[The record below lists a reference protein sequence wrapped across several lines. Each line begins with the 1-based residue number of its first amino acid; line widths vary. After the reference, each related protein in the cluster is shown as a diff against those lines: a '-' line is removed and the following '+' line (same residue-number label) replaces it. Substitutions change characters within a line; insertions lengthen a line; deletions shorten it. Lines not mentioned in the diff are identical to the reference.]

1 MVTNGDRKT
10 NSFGKLVRQKVG
22 LFSSWFSARGARSG
36 WRPRGRRSATAVQDA
51 GREQGRAR
59 RLGSDAFGHE
69 GAQTSN
75 VDGSVVKRSTVPG
88 REGEE
93 HVSFAVHGAARVQEQ
108 LRDQGRARR
117 LKSDEFAHIF
127 GAHPQTNNSNKNHRP
142 GAV

>member
-1 MVTNGDRKT
+1 M
-10 NSFGKLVRQKVG
+10 SHFGGVLGFFHVNELV
-22 LFSSWFSARGARSG
+22 ARAQRVAS
-36 WRPRGRRSATAVQDA
+36 RGRRSAIAVQDA

-117 LKSDEFAHIF
+117 LKSDEFAHN

-142 GAV
+142 CRRGRLVVWDRQVVP

>member
-1 MVTNGDRKT
+1 MVTERPT
-10 NSFGKLVRQKVG
+10 ILESWSGKKLGFFQVG
-22 LFSSWFSARGARSG
+22 SALGAQRV
-36 WRPRGRRSATAVQDA
+36 WRPHGRRSATAVQDA

-75 VDGSVVKRSTVPG
+75 VDGSVVKLSTVPG

-93 HVSFAVHGAARVQEQ
+93 HVSFAVRGAARVQEQ

-117 LKSDEFAHIF
+117 LESDEFSHN
-127 GAHPQTNNSNKNHRP
+127 GAQTINV
-142 GAV
+142 GA